1 MSTLIQITPEQE
13 QEIIR
18 KHYRDRSRKPENQ
31 ERFYKWRN
39 NKYQTDHEAYRARVL
54 ESSRRYAGASKK
66 ARYQTDEQYREH
78 VKAQRRACYHR
89 RKLREQANSEAPQI
103 IQ

>member
-1 MSTLIQITPEQE
+1 VSTSIQITPEQE

-18 KHYRDRSRKPENQ
+18 KHYRDRSRKPENR

-39 NKYQTDHEAYRARVL
+39 NKYQTDEAYRARVL
-54 ESSRRYAGASKK
+54 ESSRRYAASKK

-103 IQ
+103 FQ